1 VLTFSEMEDEDDEE
15 TQEWEMAQV
24 KRAGG
29 WKEEEPEKPT
39 KASYQPTP
47 SKSAR
52 LVATNHSADDQCH
65 QLVHYRQSHLLRVVL
80 PIRWRS

>member
-1 VLTFSEMEDEDDEE
+1 MLTSSEMEDEDDEE

-24 KRAGG
+24 RRAGG

-47 SKSAR
+47 SESAIWI
-52 LVATNHSADDQCH
+52 ATNYSAECQCH
-65 QLVHYRQSHLLRVVL
+65 QLVHYRL
-80 PIRWRS
+80 

>member
-1 VLTFSEMEDEDDEE
+1 MEDEDDEE

-24 KRAGG
+24 RRAGG

-47 SKSAR
+47 SEFFNASQVHELMFSAKCSSTTYNFTR
-52 LVATNHSADDQCH
+52 SNPP
-65 QLVHYRQSHLLRVVL
+65 RQFAS
-80 PIRWRS
+80 PA

>member
-1 VLTFSEMEDEDDEE
+1 VLIISEMEDDDDEE

-24 KRAGG
+24 RRAGG

-47 SKSAR
+47 SEPPHR
-52 LVATNHSADDQCH
+52 HSEEP
-65 QLVHYRQSHLLRVVL
+65 S
-80 PIRWRS
+80 